1 MADKTGDN
9 LDVVVN
15 IVAKADKQAAVQ
27 ETTKVME
34 TVVKQFDTL
43 SRKDIGKKLIRTFT
57 SKGNVSKTL
66 FNTLFRDLKTGQYF
80 VQARKKGWAEVTD
93 ANGKKRRKER
103 FYTFGALR
111 RISQEEAWNIGGIDP
126 SVIYSQIEE
135 AKQEEEAKRIAKERA
150 KIAQEKQEKEKKAA
164 EEQAR
169 IEKQIQKEKD
179 KQQKEEERRKAS
191 ERKKIEKQMKA
202 DDKERK
208 LRYSQEMKANEKKRR
223 FLETFKRIGFYRIAR
238 GIFAGIKNIFVQG
251 IQGLAEFD
259 KGTNQTVSELLT
271 GYEKLKAS
279 VAITIMPLLEAV
291 APAITSITESISKF
305 ANDISLAN
313 AASKGL
319 TEYTAISD
327 KYIKDMAK
335 NSQKLLTSF
344 DKFDSL
350 NAKDSPYETRKI
362 TEEEKLKAENF
373 DAKVFL
379 DIMKA
384 VGEAIHDVFTWLSD
398 TWKKLKETFGGT
410 VGALNA
416 LLIGFASIKITIGL
430 LSMIDAVAKI
440 FGILSKIKL
449 IIPIIVGYLSFKIF
463 DKLFDNL
470 TKTQKTIATVLGS
483 IVALGTAIWAVKA
496 AMSEHWVSAI
506 VGASVFATSVGMIVT
521 AAKAK
526 TYANGG
532 VPDKGSLFIAGE
544 SGAELVTTMSG
555 GRTGVSNTEQLREA
569 VYGALSDW
577 WSTAQYDIPEQ
588 QATYIDTAEI
598 ARSKRFKSELNR
610 TNPNLNLV

>member
-9 LDVVVN
+9 LDIVVN

-27 ETTKVME
+27 ETTKVMD

-93 ANGKKRRKER
+93 ASGKKRRKER

-135 AKQEEEAKRIAKERA
+135 AKQAEEARRIAKERA

-179 KQQKEEERRKAS
+179 RQQKEEERRKAS

-208 LRYSQEMKANEKKRR
+208 ARYSQEMKADEKKRR

-259 KGTNQTVSELLT
+259 KGANQTVSELLT

-291 APAITSITESISKF
+291 APAITSITESIAQF

-350 NAKDSPYETRKI
+350 NAKDSPYETKKI
-362 TEEEKLKAENF
+362 TEEEKLKAENS

-379 DIMKA
+379 DRMKA
-384 VGEAIHDVFTWLSD
+384 VGEVIRDVFTWLSD

-410 VGALNA
+410 AGALNA
-416 LLIGFASIKITIGL
+416 LLIAFTAIKLIGAIESIGKIVSL
-430 LSMIDAVAKI
+430 
-440 FGILSKIKL
+440 LSKIKV

-463 DKLFDNL
+463 DTLFDKL
-470 TKTQKTIATVLGS
+470 TKTEKTIAIVLGS
-483 IVALGTAIWAVKA
+483 IIALGAAIA
-496 AMSEHWVSAI
+496 AARAALTGHWVSAI
-506 VGASVFATSVGMIVT
+506 VGASIFTASVGRIIA

>member
-1 MADKTGDN
+1 MAENTGDN
-9 LDVVVN
+9 LDIVVN

-27 ETTKVME
+27 ETTKVMD

-57 SKGNVSKTL
+57 SNGNISKTL

-80 VQARKKGWAEVTD
+80 VQARKKGWSEVTD
-93 ANGKKRRKER
+93 ASGRKRRKER
-103 FYTFGALR
+103 FYTFGKLR
-111 RISQEEAWNIGGIDP
+111 RISQEEAWNIGGVDP
-126 SVIYSQIEE
+126 SAIYSQIEE
-135 AKQEEEAKRIAKERA
+135 AKQAEEAKRIAKE
-150 KIAQEKQEKEKKAA
+150 KQDAEKKAA

-208 LRYSQEMKANEKKRR
+208 AKYSEEVKAYAKTRR

-238 GIFAGIKNIFVQG
+238 GIFAGIRNIFVQG

-259 KGTNQTVSELLT
+259 KGANQTVSELLT

-291 APAITSITESISKF
+291 TPALTSITESIAQF

-313 AASKGL
+313 ASAKGL
-319 TEYTAISD
+319 GEYTAISD
-327 KYIKDMAK
+327 KYVKDMAK

-362 TEEEKLKAENF
+362 TEEEKLRAETS
-373 DAKVFL
+373 DAKNFL
-379 DIMKA
+379 DTMKA
-384 VGEAIHDVFTWLSD
+384 VGSVINDVFTWLSD

-410 VGALNA
+410 AGALNA
-416 LLIGFASIKITIGL
+416 LLIAFTAIKLIGAIESIGKIVSL
-430 LSMIDAVAKI
+430 
-440 FGILSKIKL
+440 LSKIKV

-463 DKLFDNL
+463 DTLFDKL
-470 TKTQKTIATVLGS
+470 TKTEKTIAIVLGS
-483 IVALGTAIWAVKA
+483 IIALGAAIVAVRA
-496 AMSEHWVSAI
+496 ALTGHWVSAI
-506 VGASVFATSVGMIVT
+506 VGASVFTASVGMIIA

>member
-1 MADKTGDN
+1 MAENTGDN
-9 LDVVVN
+9 LDIVVN

-27 ETTKVME
+27 ETTKVMD

-80 VQARKKGWAEVTD
+80 VQARKKGWANITD
-93 ANGKKRRKER
+93 ASGKKRRKEK
-103 FYTFGALR
+103 FYPFGALR
-111 RISQEEAWNIGGIDP
+111 KISQEEAWNLGGLDP
-126 SVIYSQIEE
+126 SVISSQIEK
-135 AKQEEEAKRIAKERA
+135 ARQAEEAKKIAKE
-150 KIAQEKQEKEKKAA
+150 KQDAEEKAA
-164 EEQAR
+164 KEQAK
-169 IEKQIQKEKD
+169 IEKQLQKEKD
-179 KQQKEEERRKAS
+179 KQQKEEERRKAA

-208 LRYSQEMKANEKKRR
+208 ARYSEETKADEKKRR
-223 FLETFKRIGFYRIAR
+223 FLETFKRIGFYRISR

-251 IQGLAEFD
+251 IQGLADFD
-259 KGTNQTVSELLT
+259 KGANQTVSELLT

-291 APAITSITESISKF
+291 TPALTSITESISQF

-313 AASKGL
+313 ASAKGL
-319 TEYTAISD
+319 GEYTAISD

-362 TEEEKLKAENF
+362 TEEEKLRVENS
-373 DAKVFL
+373 DAKNFL
-379 DIMKA
+379 DTMKA
-384 VGEAIHDVFTWLSD
+384 VGAVINDVFTWLSD

-410 VGALNA
+410 AGALNA
-416 LLIGFASIKITIGL
+416 LLIAFTAIKLIGAIESIGKIVSL
-430 LSMIDAVAKI
+430 
-440 FGILSKIKL
+440 LSKIKV

-463 DKLFDNL
+463 DTLFDKL
-470 TKTQKTIATVLGS
+470 TKTEKTIAIVLGS
-483 IVALGTAIWAVKA
+483 IIALGAAIVA
-496 AMSEHWVSAI
+496 ARAALTGHWVSAI
-506 VGASVFATSVGMIVT
+506 VGASVFTASVGMIIA